1 MNSATFLFL
10 KDIEELTSSQELIH
24 HITLQLESYHS
35 FPKIYLN
42 ERLCVL
48 PYDKHKLHFFALK
61 TESGYPYAIFSICN
75 PKDFIVAEQ
84 ELMKFCQQYELNSIA
99 VLSAGKP
106 NLIKY
111 LQKNF
116 QKGEHEYINN
126 FEKYYQN
133 KIHSTYAKRNPKV
146 TQLSPLSSNVENL
159 FFEAHSAIRDID
171 GLHSDAA
178 LDELCKFIYAKLFDE
193 EQTTKKKFYKCQTG
207 IYGSKV
213 ECVTN
218 FRLLYKDACDYDMRV
233 YGLRIPKYKK
243 SRGVFNA
250 SIKLSNAAL
259 YKLIQLFEKFSLS
272 NSELDVKGRAFQK
285 LYSPALRSG
294 MGQYFTPNP
303 VIKFMVN
310 VVSPKINDLIMD
322 PFSGSGHFLTASL
335 NYVINNSKDEKQSK
349 IDEFAFHKLH
359 GIEKSERMVRVAM
372 TDMRLHGDG
381 HSNIRCTD
389 ALLSFDNYEDLL
401 ENSFDIVLSNPPFG
415 SILSKESF
423 SGLGHFDLLKGKN
436 SLPLEVLGLER
447 CIQFLRPNGKFG
459 IVLPESIIVNKNQ
472 NFVRKWLLSKTELL
486 GIIGLPLETFSP
498 YGANIKTVI
507 LFGRKLKDGEQTQKD
522 TQLFIAEVASV
533 GYDFKGK
540 KKEVEDLSA
549 VASAF
554 VNFLSETGN
563 YEL

>member
-1 MNSATFLFL
+1 MSSTTFLFL
-10 KDIEELTSSQELIH
+10 KDIADFKSSDELIS
-24 HITLQLESYHS
+24 HINLQLESYHS
-35 FPKIYLN
+35 FPKEYLN
-42 ERLCVL
+42 KRLSQL
-48 PYDKHKLHFFALK
+48 DNDKFYVFALM
-61 TESGYPYAIFSICN
+61 TDSGYPYSIFFICE
-75 PKDFIVAEQ
+75 PEDFVEAEQ
-84 ELMKFCQQYELNSIA
+84 ELIKFSRQYELNSIII
-99 VLSAGKP
+99 LSAGKP
-106 NLIKY
+106 NLVKY

-116 QKGEHEYINN
+116 QKGEFEYISNI
-126 FEKYYQN
+126 EKYHQS
-133 KIHSTYAKRNPKV
+133 KMLPTYGYNSGKGDE
-146 TQLSPLSSNVENL
+146 LIPLSANVENL

-193 EQTTKKKFYKCQTG
+193 EQTKKRKYYKSQTS
-207 IYGSKV
+207 IYGSKI
-213 ECVTN
+213 ECATN
-218 FRLLYKDACDYDMRV
+218 FRILYKDACDYDMRV

-243 SRGVFNA
+243 SRGVFD
-250 SIKLSNAAL
+250 SLIKLSNAAL
-259 YKLIQLFEKFSLS
+259 YKIIQLFEKFSLS

-310 VVSPKINDLIMD
+310 ILSPKINDLIID

-335 NYVINNSKDEKQSK
+335 NYVISNSKDEKHNK
-349 IDEFAFHKLH
+349 VDEFAFHKLH

-423 SGLGHFDLLKGKN
+423 SGLGDFELLKGKN

-459 IVLPESIIVNKNQ
+459 VVLPESIIINKNQ
-472 NFVRKWLLSKTELL
+472 NFVRNWLLSKTELL

-507 LFGRKLKDGEQTQKD
+507 LFGRKLKDGEALQKD
-522 TQLFIAEVASV
+522 KQLFISEVESV
-533 GYDFKGK
+533 GYDFKGTN
-540 KKEVEDLSA
+540 KEFEDLSN
-549 VASAF
+549 VESKF
-554 VNFLSETGN
+554 VNFLFKTGN
-563 YEL
+563 YES